1 MICSVCSVT
10 DLKLAYCMGNSIVCT
25 PCVSKWKIINKAYA
39 DSLSTEIKEVES
51 LDDNI
56 YGIMKWSDK

>member
-1 MICSVCSVT
+1 
-10 DLKLAYCMGNSIVCT
+10 MGTAIVCN
-25 PCVSKWKIINKAYA
+25 PCLSKWKIINKAYA
-39 DSLSTEIKEVES
+39 DSLSTEIKETES